1 MIDFDAVAEQHQSM
15 DGMPLIDYLPIGL
28 PVHLLWID
36 SLVGEKR
43 NLMPVE
49 EFILKAIQAGVRSH
63 ADVIGTLG
71 LGAEYGAKVLQSLSD
86 EEYVAPTPHLTLRPK
101 GVAVLSEAGER
112 LIYEK
117 TLKLA
122 WSPLTQSIV
131 KNRSALL
138 AGNAIS
144 RERMLRLA
152 SPTTR
157 LPPLTGLPLEQ
168 LPGKQVGE
176 GEQIIR
182 YLSVIRRRLFYIP
195 AVLLL
200 YSRGKNTDPLA
211 RVVIDGAVDQP
222 ISDAIAKLEML
233 PRLGLDS
240 GFYRRAGAIAVDARI
255 KPLGV
260 LQGSVS
266 LADVLRRKS
275 TLRLGI
281 EGLERQDSVAAV
293 EKLEAKRAELA
304 VVLQQLEQFPI
315 RALLPF
321 EVAQLVDSALQR
333 ARREVL
339 ITTTLPVATRLTAL
353 RLQLLEQALRRGVSV
368 RILISDRPAEDELRD
383 GVGLLLRKL
392 YEMATHHSQLDVS
405 FLRDTDRAVFE
416 VRTDDATLGV
426 SNEPPLGLRSREPI
440 ARAFSGHQL
449 SGAKSVLAYANT
461 HLSANALSV
470 VERIKLPPTAL
481 SSRKKSSP
489 SQR

>member
-49 EFILKAIQAGVRSH
+49 EFILKAIQAGVRSNT
-63 ADVIGTLG
+63 DVVGTLG

-86 EEYVAPTPHLTLRPK
+86 EEYVAATPHLTLRPK

-122 WSPLTQSIV
+122 WSPLTQNVV
-131 KNRSALL
+131 KNRSALV
-138 AGNAIS
+138 AGNDIL

-152 SPTTR
+152 LPNTR
-157 LPPLTGLPLEQ
+157 LPPLTDLPLEQ
-168 LPGKQVGE
+168 LPGKQVGD

-182 YLSVIRRRLFYIP
+182 YLSVVRRRLFYIP

-211 RVVIDGAVDQP
+211 RVIIDGAVDQP
-222 ISDAIAKLEML
+222 VSGALAKLEML

-240 GFYRRAGAIAVDARI
+240 FFYRRAGATAVDARI

-260 LQGSVS
+260 LPGNAS
-266 LADVLRRKS
+266 LADMLRRKS

-281 EGLERQDSVAAV
+281 DGLERQDSVAAAK
-293 EKLEAKRAELA
+293 KLDAKKAELA
-304 VVLQQLEQFPI
+304 LVLQQLEQFPI

-321 EVAQLVDSALQR
+321 EVPQLVDSALQQ

-339 ITTTLPVATRLTAL
+339 ITTTLPIAARLTAL
-353 RLQLLEQALRRGVSV
+353 RLRLLEQALQRGVSV
-368 RILISDRPAEDELRD
+368 RILIADRPADDEWQN
-383 GVGLLLRKL
+383 GVGSLLRKL
-392 YEMATHHSQLDVS
+392 SEMATHHRRLDVA
-405 FLRDTDRAVFE
+405 FLRDTDRVVFE

-449 SGAKSVLAYANT
+449 SGAKSVLAYANA
-461 HLSANALSV
+461 HLNAQALSV
-470 VERIKLPPTAL
+470 VEKIRFPASAL
-481 SSRKKSSP
+481 SPRKKPSP
-489 SQR
+489 SQG